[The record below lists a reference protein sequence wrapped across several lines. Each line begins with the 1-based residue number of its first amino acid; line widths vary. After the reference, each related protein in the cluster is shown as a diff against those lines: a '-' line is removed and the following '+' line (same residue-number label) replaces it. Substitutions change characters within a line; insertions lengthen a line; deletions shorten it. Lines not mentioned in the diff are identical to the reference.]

1 MTPAPTPV
9 TTATPLRQ
17 NRNFSLLWL
26 GEGVSLLGNATTA
39 VLLPL
44 LAVVDFGAGPGWMG
58 ALTAAAW
65 LPWLVIGLPAG
76 AWVDRMAPRR
86 VMIVADLV
94 AAAALASVPVTWA
107 VGALTL
113 PHLVA
118 VALANGACTV
128 FFRTAYGKLIPD
140 IVETRH
146 LEQANGRMFGTES
159 TMQVVGP
166 GAGGV
171 MAQFLSAAGGLAVD
185 AVSYVVSAACLW
197 RIRPSGES
205 SAPDTDTEPL
215 MTRIREGITYV
226 AHDPYLRP
234 LTLIGGV
241 SNFGLTGFTTLLV
254 LFMVDDLALSPS
266 VVGFALMA
274 GSVGGIVGAALSGRF
289 SRRWGSG
296 RAAVGLMLASGPT
309 TLLLVMAGPGWQTM
323 WLIVGVFLTDV
334 CIIAGN
340 VIRNAWRQRY
350 VPGHLMGRAITTSQ
364 VINFGTMPVAA
375 ATAGLLGE
383 QIGLRSTIAVM
394 AAIHLV
400 STLAVLL
407 TPLARVRDLP
417 SPAHSSVAGEPR

>member
-1 MTPAPTPV
+1 MTTTPTPV
-9 TTATPLRQ
+9 AAATPLRQ

-76 AWVDRMAPRR
+76 AWVDRMPPRR
-86 VMIVADLV
+86 VMIAADLV
-94 AAAALASVPVTWA
+94 AAAALASVPVAWA
-107 VGALTL
+107 VDALTL

-185 AVSYVVSAACLW
+185 ALSYVVSAACLW
-197 RIRPSGES
+197 RIRPPHDES
-205 SAPDTDTEPL
+205 SAPGSDTEPL
-215 MTRIREGITYV
+215 MTRIREGIAYV

-266 VVGFALMA
+266 VVGFALTA
-274 GSVGGIVGAALSGRF
+274 GSVGGIVGAALSGRL

-309 TLLLVMAGPGWQTM
+309 TLLLVVAGPGWQTM

-364 VINFGTMPVAA
+364 VINFGTMPIAA
-375 ATAGLLGE
+375 ATAGILGE

-417 SPAHSSVAGEPR
+417 SPVHSPT